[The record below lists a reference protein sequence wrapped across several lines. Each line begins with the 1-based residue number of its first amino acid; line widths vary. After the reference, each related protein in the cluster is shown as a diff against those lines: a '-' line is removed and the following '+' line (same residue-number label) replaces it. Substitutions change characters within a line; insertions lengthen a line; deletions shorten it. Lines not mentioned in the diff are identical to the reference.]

1 MGGTRGYLSKVLSIG
16 WWCESRSDG
25 KRRELGRGV
34 RTVEEML
41 GVGKI
46 CRAFQAAPVIPA
58 LGSQIPEEVGGVS
71 HRVSF

>member
-1 MGGTRGYLSKVLSIG
+1 M
-16 WWCESRSDG
+16 
-25 KRRELGRGV
+25 
-34 RTVEEML
+34 RTVEEIL

-58 LGSQIPEEVGGVS
+58 LGSQISEEVGGVS